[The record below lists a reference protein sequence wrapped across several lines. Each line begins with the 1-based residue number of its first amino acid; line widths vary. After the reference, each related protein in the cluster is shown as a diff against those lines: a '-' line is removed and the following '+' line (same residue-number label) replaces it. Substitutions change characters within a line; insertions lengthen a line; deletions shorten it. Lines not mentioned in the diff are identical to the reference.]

1 MMLNFITRFGR
12 AYENSSKKRIQKF
25 LYTFFYILIPVIFLA
40 TSVVILSDIYN
51 HTYEKSKENYS
62 ESYDEIYNRSA
73 EDDKTKNSQKDKPGK
88 ERWVSRKAEE
98 YAWNTLG
105 DILKSFSGPV
115 AFVSATGTI
124 GVLLHTNRSRAKEA
138 ASADFREQI
147 QWAVEN
153 LDKSAEDN
161 PTYSRVAA
169 KTLIYKYAN
178 ESKLLPDRDIKLAK
192 DIMNKVNNDVNRA
205 NNELNRGFER
215 SIQKDLAKKNMSFFD
230 YVKKY
235 FKKQE
240 K

>member
-1 MMLNFITRFGR
+1 MLNIITSVVR
-12 AYENSSKKRIQKF
+12 AYGDNSKKSTQEF

-40 TSVVILSDIYN
+40 TSAVMLSDIYK

-62 ESYDEIYNRSA
+62 ESYDEIYNRPA
-73 EDDKTKNSQKDKPGK
+73 EDDKTKNNEKDKPDK

-105 DILKSFSGPV
+105 DILKSFSGPM
-115 AFVSATGTI
+115 AFISATGTI

-147 QWAVEN
+147 QWAVEK
-153 LDKSAEDN
+153 LDKSAEDS

-178 ESKLLPDRDIKLAK
+178 DSKLLPDRDIKLAK
-192 DIMNKVNNDVNRA
+192 DIMNKVNDDVNRA
-205 NNELNRGFER
+205 NNELNQGFEL
-215 SIQKDLAKKNMSFFD
+215 SIQKDLAKKDISFFT
-230 YVKKY
+230 YIKKY
-235 FKKQE
+235 FKK
-240 K
+240 